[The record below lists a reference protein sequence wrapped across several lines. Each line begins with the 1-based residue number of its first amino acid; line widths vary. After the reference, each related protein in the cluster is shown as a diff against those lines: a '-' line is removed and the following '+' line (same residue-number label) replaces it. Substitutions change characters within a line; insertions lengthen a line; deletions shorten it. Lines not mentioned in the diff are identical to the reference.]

1 MKAGWLRALVEYQT
15 VETTKDSRGAP
26 RRAWVPLG
34 RYWAQ
39 IDTLSASEYFTGT
52 REEAAQIWRVTT
64 RTPAKS
70 IRDLADASIR
80 ILDVHSGIFY
90 AVVGRVYDR
99 KKTLVTWDCRTGVAD
114 G

>member
-1 MKAGWLRALVEYQT
+1 MKAGWMRALIEYET
-15 VETTKDSRGAP
+15 VATTKDARGAP
-26 RRAWVPLG
+26 RRSWVVLA

-52 REEAAQIWRVTT
+52 REEAAQIWRITT

-70 IRDLADASIR
+70 IRDLADSSIR
-80 ILDVHSGIFY
+80 IRDVHSGIVY
-90 AVVGRVYDR
+90 AVLGRIYDR
-99 KKTLVTWDCRTGVAD
+99 KKTMVTWDCRTGVSD